1 MRLRRCPQVGGCDDL
16 VGSLARELNQRWKQ
30 SLAHADLLESTS
42 PCPSL
47 ELNERPPPRPS
58 TCADLTIVTAA
69 EAAFF
74 DSVQNLVA
82 SIQTWEPHARIILY
96 DLGLDAA
103 QAITARNWL
112 NVEYRP
118 FALHCY
124 YPYGKHFM
132 WPQCYA
138 WKPMIIK
145 EVLDEQDCM
154 LYLDGGVELRGPLD
168 TVKQLLSE
176 RRYFLVGIPE
186 VDRCRI
192 SLRHAISGHRHYHSS
207 DPHQRCPYPH

>member
-1 MRLRRCPQVGGCDDL
+1 M
-16 VGSLARELNQRWKQ
+16 
-30 SLAHADLLESTS
+30 
-42 PCPSL
+42 
-47 ELNERPPPRPS
+47 
-58 TCADLTIVTAA
+58 
-69 EAAFF
+69 
-74 DSVQNLVA
+74 QNLVA

-112 NVEYRP
+112 TVEYRP

-145 EVLDEQDCM
+145 EVLDERDCM

-168 TVKQLLSE
+168 TVKQLLDE

-186 VDRCRI
+186 VDRCRR

-207 DPHQRCPYPH
+207 DPHRRCPYPH